1 MKSTSLKILMELIR
15 LSACHWD
22 WIAMAAA
29 REGTDHDLLT
39 ISGTVLHDHLWAN
52 QHLCFRAFLLYRVWI
67 LYWWALHQLVA
78 TCLELR
84 WLVRCWNLAPL
95 LVLRRHILLLSRCA
109 VHCING
115 TLCHSAKVI
124 LMLLTLLNLLLKLV
138 GGRVS
143 TNPLHWLPLGANS
156 QRANAPIWCD
166 LSRSRLLR
174 LVPRG
179 DLVASS
185 LVILLLLLTCTVYS
199 LRGGRA
205 AVVAD
210 LLALSIFHGC
220 CRDIEPIMH
229 TRGPRKNGENI
240 SAKLQVERSKTYM
253 FLC

>member
-1 MKSTSLKILMELIR
+1 MELIR

-22 WIAMAAA
+22 WIVVAAA
-29 REGTDHDLLT
+29 WEGTDNDLLT
-39 ISGTVLHDHLWAN
+39 ISLTVLQDHLWAN
-52 QHLCFRAFLLYRVWI
+52 QHLCFRALLLYRVWI

-78 TCLELR
+78 TCLELSR
-84 WLVRCWNLAPL
+84 LVRCWNLAPL

-109 VHCING
+109 VHVING

-138 GGRVS
+138 CGRVS

-166 LSRSRLLR
+166 LSRRRLLL
-174 LVPRG
+174 LVLRRH
-179 DLVASS
+179 LVAST
-185 LVILLLLLTCTVYS
+185 LVKLLLLLTCTVNS
-199 LRGGRA
+199 LRWGRST
-205 AVVAD
+205 VVAN
-210 LLALSIFHGC
+210 LLALGIFHGC

-229 TRGPRKNGENI
+229 ACRPRKNGENI